1 MSETFGIT
9 KEETLAAIKAGD
21 AAQKSFDTELK
32 KAGAKVLEDVQ
43 KAGKF
48 AVVLASRPY
57 QNDALVNHDL
67 SLMFTNAGNPSTYRG
82 LYQKMIAQT
91 FTEVVLMW

>member
-1 MSETFGIT
+1 MTHHCFTGIRKKDRQKQLVAYMSETFGIT

-43 KAGKF
+43 K
-48 AVVLASRPY
+48 
-57 QNDALVNHDL
+57 QE
-67 SLMFTNAGNPSTYRG
+67 SLP
-82 LYQKMIAQT
+82 
-91 FTEVVLMW
+91 

>member
-43 KAGKF
+43 SRKVCRSTGLPSISERCIGK
-48 AVVLASRPY
+48 S
-57 QNDALVNHDL
+57 
-67 SLMFTNAGNPSTYRG
+67 
-82 LYQKMIAQT
+82 
-91 FTEVVLMW
+91 

>member
-43 KAGKF
+43 KAGK
-48 AVVLASRPY
+48 LCRSTG
-57 QNDALVNHDL
+57 L
-67 SLMFTNAGNPSTYRG
+67 PSISERCIG
-82 LYQKMIAQT
+82 KS
-91 FTEVVLMW
+91 